1 MMISESYNVHEGV
14 IYNVFV
20 LGNYYIHTMFVWRLI
35 TVINCGRKCVGVEG
49 KILKGKKKKYSTI
62 GNFAFVIGISIC

>member
-1 MMISESYNVHEGV
+1 MISESYNVYEGV

-49 KILKGKKKKYSTI
+49 KY
-62 GNFAFVIGISIC
+62 